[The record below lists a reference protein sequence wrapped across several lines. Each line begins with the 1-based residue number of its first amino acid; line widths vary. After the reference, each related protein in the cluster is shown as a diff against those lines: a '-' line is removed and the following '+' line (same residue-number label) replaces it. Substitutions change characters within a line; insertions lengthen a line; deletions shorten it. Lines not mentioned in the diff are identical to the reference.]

1 MNNRKW
7 MLKEILRIEAIENEL
22 DKKTQ
27 RDKLDEII
35 EKISELNWLEH
46 ERQYCMLQQN
56 IKSRDI
62 DICESSV
69 SSKKLK
75 QKWKEVFLSK
85 VNKQEQKKIY
95 INQYLWHGFSYEKV
109 DCISKGSARRA
120 LINHKKNEVFVF
132 YQHNEEAYT
141 YKNASKLKASDFDM
155 DDDVYVVDKDF
166 QWTYVKTHETMCGP
180 YFAKSKK

>member
-7 MLKEILRIEAIENEL
+7 ILKEILRIDAIENEL

-27 RDKLDEII
+27 RDKLVEII
-35 EKISELNWLEH
+35 EKINELNWLEH
-46 ERQYCMLQQN
+46 ERQYCMLQQ
-56 IKSRDI
+56 
-62 DICESSV
+62 
-69 SSKKLK
+69 
-75 QKWKEVFLSK
+75 
-85 VNKQEQKKIY
+85 Y
-95 INQYLWHGFSYEKV
+95 INQYLWHGFSYGKAY
-109 DCISKGSARRA
+109 CISKSKARRA

-132 YQHNEEAYT
+132 YQHNEAAYI

-180 YFAKSKK
+180 YFAKSN